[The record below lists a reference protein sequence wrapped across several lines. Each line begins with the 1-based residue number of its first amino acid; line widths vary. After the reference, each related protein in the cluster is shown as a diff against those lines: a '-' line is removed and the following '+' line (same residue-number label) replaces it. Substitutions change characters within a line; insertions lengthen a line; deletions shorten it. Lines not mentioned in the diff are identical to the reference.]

1 MRKSTSLIACALVL
15 TAGLMTSSCRKDSVP
30 APGGPELE
38 EVGAIKLPD
47 GVVAFGSVKSLTDIT
62 TAATDIGSAFNKGL
76 GPLVGGQVSALVQA
90 RLIGTRNLTWM
101 DPTAPMRVVV
111 MDPARFPAP
120 FVFIGTVAYEDGL
133 KEAIEEPSS
142 GVEGNKTAYKGKN
155 GRTMYLNRI
164 GKLAIFSMEPSAFG
178 AVEDFLRSDLL
189 RHPATKLVDCQAS
202 AAGFK
207 SVVKPLVDARLAAA
221 NTETPTAMDLVASE
235 LSDLLEFVDQ
245 TSALRLTMSFVDGD
259 LKLEGSA
266 LPIEGSTAARFAADA
281 AGRKLVTFRKF
292 MTEGWLEFTSNVNPE
307 LFKGLSIKGL
317 ESASAFLPF
326 NQQEKDEFEALVAR
340 NLATQSGDMA
350 FQIGYEKQF
359 PFRIAEVVELSDAVA
374 AREAV
379 GKLNAILLAKFGVLV
394 NAALPG
400 AAGGAAPGAVKPA
413 TIDFS
418 SVQAA
423 IDTSKEMLGAQGV
436 VASLRTVSAD
446 GLDVDSL
453 EFTLDPA
460 RLNPADAELARF
472 REVLGDRLSGGIGF
486 DKGAMYLAF
495 GLNSVDDISRMRAS
509 DGKGSTKLARVIEA
523 AGFDVSMAGRV
534 SLVDAAKI
542 AANVAKG
549 VLSQLPSLNTI
560 SQRPDLSM
568 AVGSRGNRIVAGY
581 LTIPVAGIAALMQ
594 PPSATPNDNPST
606 P

>member
-62 TAATDIGSAFNKGL
+62 TAATDIGYAFNKGL

-207 SVVKPLVDARLAAA
+207 LEAMDALLRREHG
-221 NTETPTAMDLVASE
+221 NPTAMDLS
-235 LSDLLEFVDQ
+235 
-245 TSALRLTMSFVDGD
+245 
-259 LKLEGSA
+259 
-266 LPIEGSTAARFAADA
+266 
-281 AGRKLVTFRKF
+281 
-292 MTEGWLEFTSNVNPE
+292 
-307 LFKGLSIKGL
+307 
-317 ESASAFLPF
+317 
-326 NQQEKDEFEALVAR
+326 
-340 NLATQSGDMA
+340 
-350 FQIGYEKQF
+350 
-359 PFRIAEVVELSDAVA
+359 
-374 AREAV
+374 
-379 GKLNAILLAKFGVLV
+379 
-394 NAALPG
+394 PG
-400 AAGGAAPGAVKPA
+400 A
-413 TIDFS
+413 
-418 SVQAA
+418 
-423 IDTSKEMLGAQGV
+423 
-436 VASLRTVSAD
+436 
-446 GLDVDSL
+446 
-453 EFTLDPA
+453 
-460 RLNPADAELARF
+460 
-472 REVLGDRLSGGIGF
+472 
-486 DKGAMYLAF
+486 
-495 GLNSVDDISRMRAS
+495 
-509 DGKGSTKLARVIEA
+509 
-523 AGFDVSMAGRV
+523 
-534 SLVDAAKI
+534 
-542 AANVAKG
+542 
-549 VLSQLPSLNTI
+549 
-560 SQRPDLSM
+560 
-568 AVGSRGNRIVAGY
+568 
-581 LTIPVAGIAALMQ
+581 
-594 PPSATPNDNPST
+594 PSA
-606 P
+606 

>member
-549 VLSQLPSLNTI
+549 VLSRLPSLNTI

-568 AVGSRGNRIVAGY
+568 AVSSRGNRIVAGY